1 MKKTF
6 KLKALVLFVAVIMA
20 LTIVPNVR
28 ANEKQDLIDSAKYTN
43 ITGYSKNSAA
53 SNVEVTATATRDGA
67 AVEDLGNLK
76 AGDVITVK
84 FSMSKLPG
92 AGLWDFSWKIGWLD
106 ANLEIVRT
114 DLNEPG
120 EEVDEGLKDVPYINP
135 LAVGQK
141 VNLQNDYFVSEDEVI
156 HDAEKDAGVKYVS
169 IGATASSRAATTAGD
184 IFELQFVVKKG
195 ASGPCEVFFMN
206 EEKYDSIDIVGA
218 TSATKKADGP
228 YREATTNRIDTYVTS
243 NANELVVKVP
253 VDAVEA
259 NPAEFT
265 MDISDGTPI
274 ELMKKDAEVIT
285 VTPDNCTDEM
295 SWSIVSGDDVVSVS
309 DGTVTALKP
318 GTAVVRCT
326 VGTQHVDV
334 TINVIKS
341 VKKLDFENNNRVTI
355 DFQESKDLS
364 TIPYTVDPEDAYPA
378 FDASKLT
385 FEVADS
391 SIATLSGS
399 TVTGAAKG
407 TTQVTVKYDGK
418 EVATIDVVVTKK
430 VKSISLDKDT
440 VEIYKGKNDT
450 VKVTTEPADAEFASL
465 KVNNTE
471 EGNLYTAD
479 VDVAKKEIKITG
491 DHAGTTTVTVV
502 GDNGENDQ
510 LKKTLT
516 ITVKENPIVAA
527 KISDGEREVLR
538 GETLELDGDY
548 VTQEE
553 QDGVADPHETTDDKV
568 TVTWESSDET
578 VATVDKNGKV
588 TGVKE
593 GTATITLTINGK
605 TATTEVTVKENHVT
619 GIELNEKALEDIENR
634 EEINPGDKIEI
645 PFTVNPEDTTD
656 TDEEI
661 KDAVKA
667 LFDEDAVDVEITYEN
682 GKGKVTI
689 TFKKAAES
697 TTTIYTGELSDED
710 QETLDQ
716 VLDFIE
722 NGVVGKDPETGKD
735 ILFTDL
741 TEEEQEQFLAEF
753 DDAVAGLYDKGVYII
768 YTNVTD
774 PEPEPE
780 EAPETG
786 DMPVALMGAIMLAS
800 VAGLTVSKKILVK

>member
-6 KLKALVLFVAVIMA
+6 KLKALVLLVAVIMA

-28 ANEKQDLIDSAKYTN
+28 ANEKQDTIDSAKYTN
-43 ITGYSKNSAA
+43 INGYSKNSAK
-53 SNVEVTATATRDGA
+53 SNVEVTATATRDGV

-106 ANLEIVRT
+106 ANLDIQTATERGIQT
-114 DLNEPG
+114 YYLKPYSIAQDLNLSSLYFISSG
-120 EEVDEGLKDVPYINP
+120 EVV
-135 LAVGQK
+135 
-141 VNLQNDYFVSEDEVI
+141 
-156 HDAEKDAGVKYVS
+156 HDAEKDPGVKYVS
-169 IGATASSRAATTAGD
+169 IGATTNTIASTEPGD
-184 IFELQFVVKKG
+184 IFELQFVVKEG

-218 TSATKKADGP
+218 TSITEKCKDGP

-243 NANELVVKVP
+243 NANELAVKVP
-253 VDAVEA
+253 AEAVEA
-259 NPAEFT
+259 DPAEFT
-265 MDISDGTPI
+265 MDISDGTPL

-285 VTPDNCTDEM
+285 VTPDNYTDTM
-295 SWSIVSGDDVVSVS
+295 NWSIVSGEDVVSVS

-326 VGTQHVDV
+326 VGTQHADV
-334 TINVIKS
+334 KINVIKS
-341 VKKLDFENNNRVTI
+341 VKKVDFENNNRVTI
-355 DFQESKDLS
+355 DFQESKDLN
-364 TIPYTVDPEDAYPA
+364 TLKRTVDPEDAYPE

-385 FEVADS
+385 YEVKDA

-399 TVTGAAKG
+399 TVTGASKG

-418 EVATIDVVVTKK
+418 EVGTIDVVVTKK
-430 VKSISLDKDT
+430 VKSITLDKDT
-440 VEIYKGKNDT
+440 VEVYKGQSDT
-450 VKVTTEPADAEFASL
+450 VKVTTDPEDAEFASL
-465 KVNNTE
+465 TINNTE
-471 EGNLYTAD
+471 EGNVYTQK

-491 DHAGTTTVTVV
+491 DHAGTATVTVV
-502 GDNGENDQ
+502 GDNGETDQ

-553 QDGVADPHETTDDKV
+553 QDGVANPHETTDDKV
-568 TVTWESSDET
+568 TVTWKSSDES

-593 GTATITLTINGK
+593 GTATITLDINGK
-605 TATTEVTVKENHVT
+605 TATAEVTVKENHVT
-619 GIELNEKALEDIENR
+619 GIELSEKALEDIENK
-634 EEINPGDKIEI
+634 EEINPGQKIEI

-667 LFDEDAVDVEITYEN
+667 LFDEEAVDVEITYEN

-710 QETLDQ
+710 KATLDE

-722 NGVVGKDPETGKD
+722 NGVVGKDPETEKD

-741 TEEEQEQFLAEF
+741 TEEEQEAYLAEF
-753 DDAVAGLYDKGVYII
+753 EDKIAGLNEKGVYII

-774 PEPEPE
+774 PVPEPE

>member
-6 KLKALVLFVAVIMA
+6 KLKALVLLVAVIMA

-28 ANEKQDLIDSAKYTN
+28 ANEKQDTIDSAKYTN
-43 ITGYSKNSAA
+43 INGYSKNSAK

-106 ANLEIVRT
+106 ANLDIQTATERGIQT
-114 DLNEPG
+114 YYLKPYSIAQDLNLSSLYFISSG
-120 EEVDEGLKDVPYINP
+120 EVV
-135 LAVGQK
+135 
-141 VNLQNDYFVSEDEVI
+141 
-156 HDAEKDAGVKYVS
+156 HDAEKDPGVKYVS
-169 IGATASSRAATTAGD
+169 IGATAKTIASTEAGD
-184 IFELQFVVKKG
+184 IFELQFVVKEG

-253 VDAVEA
+253 AEAVEA
-259 NPAEFT
+259 DPAEFT
-265 MDISDGTPI
+265 MDISDGTPL

-285 VTPDNCTDEM
+285 VTPDNYTDTM
-295 SWSIVSGDDVVSVS
+295 TWSIVSGDDVVSVS

-326 VGTQHVDV
+326 VGTQHADV
-334 TINVIKS
+334 KINVIKS
-341 VKKLDFENNNRVTI
+341 VKKVDFENNNRVTI
-355 DFQESKDLS
+355 DFQESKDLN
-364 TIPYTVDPEDAYPA
+364 TLTRTVDPEDAYPE

-385 FEVADS
+385 YEVKDA

-399 TVTGAAKG
+399 TVTGASKG

-418 EVATIDVVVTKK
+418 EVGTIDVVVTKK
-430 VKSISLDKDT
+430 VKSITLDKDT
-440 VEIYKGKNDT
+440 VEVYKGESDT
-450 VKVTTEPADAEFASL
+450 VKVTTDPEDAEFASL
-465 KVNNTE
+465 TINNTE
-471 EGNLYTAD
+471 EGNVYTQK

-491 DHAGTTTVTVV
+491 DHAGTATVTVV
-502 GDNGENDQ
+502 GDNGETDQ

-553 QDGVADPHETTDDKV
+553 QDGVANPHETTDDKV
-568 TVTWESSDET
+568 TVTWKSSDES

-593 GTATITLTINGK
+593 GTATITLDINGK
-605 TATTEVTVKENHVT
+605 TATAEVTVKENHVT
-619 GIELNEKALEDIENR
+619 GIELSEKALEDIENK
-634 EEINPGDKIEI
+634 EEINPGQKIEI

-667 LFDEDAVDVEITYEN
+667 LFDEEAVDVEITYEN

-710 QETLDQ
+710 KATLDD

-722 NGVVGKDPETGKD
+722 NGVVGIDPETEKD

-741 TEEEQEQFLAEF
+741 TEEEQEAYLAEF
-753 DDAVAGLYDKGVYII
+753 EDKIAGLYEKGVYII

-774 PEPEPE
+774 PVPEPE

>member
-6 KLKALVLFVAVIMA
+6 KLKALVLLLAVIMA

-28 ANEKQDLIDSAKYTN
+28 ANEKQDTIDSAKYTN
-43 ITGYSKNSAA
+43 INGYSKNSAK

-106 ANLEIVRT
+106 ANLDIQTATERGIQT
-114 DLNEPG
+114 YYLKPYSIAQDLNLSSLYFISSG
-120 EEVDEGLKDVPYINP
+120 EVV
-135 LAVGQK
+135 
-141 VNLQNDYFVSEDEVI
+141 
-156 HDAEKDAGVKYVS
+156 HDAEKDPGVKYVS
-169 IGATASSRAATTAGD
+169 IGATAKTIASTEAGD
-184 IFELQFVVKKG
+184 IFELQFVVKEG

-253 VDAVEA
+253 AEAVEA
-259 NPAEFT
+259 DPAEFT
-265 MDISDGTPI
+265 MDISDGTPL

-285 VTPDNCTDEM
+285 VTPDNYTDTM
-295 SWSIVSGDDVVSVS
+295 TWSIVSGDDVVSVS

-326 VGTQHVDV
+326 VGTQHADV
-334 TINVIKS
+334 KINVIKS
-341 VKKLDFENNNRVTI
+341 VKKVDFENNNRVTI
-355 DFQESKDLS
+355 DFQESKDLN
-364 TIPYTVDPEDAYPA
+364 TLTRTVDPEDAYPE

-385 FEVADS
+385 YEVKDA

-399 TVTGAAKG
+399 TVTGASKG

-418 EVATIDVVVTKK
+418 EVGTIDVVVTKK
-430 VKSISLDKDT
+430 VKSITLDKDT
-440 VEIYKGKNDT
+440 VEVYKGESDT
-450 VKVTTEPADAEFASL
+450 VKVTTDPEDAEFASL
-465 KVNNTE
+465 TINNTE
-471 EGNLYTAD
+471 EGNVYTQK

-491 DHAGTTTVTVV
+491 DHAGTATVTVV
-502 GDNGENDQ
+502 GDNGETDQ

-553 QDGVADPHETTDDKV
+553 QDGVANPHETTDDKV
-568 TVTWESSDET
+568 TVTWKSSDES

-593 GTATITLTINGK
+593 GTATITLDINGK
-605 TATTEVTVKENHVT
+605 TATAEVTVKENHVT
-619 GIELNEKALEDIENR
+619 GIELSEKALEDIENK
-634 EEINPGDKIEI
+634 EEINPGQKIEI

-667 LFDEDAVDVEITYEN
+667 LFDEEAVDVEITYEN

-710 QETLDQ
+710 KATLDD

-722 NGVVGKDPETGKD
+722 NGVVGIDPETEKD

-741 TEEEQEQFLAEF
+741 TEEEQEAYLAEF
-753 DDAVAGLYDKGVYII
+753 EDKIAGLYEKGVYII

-774 PEPEPE
+774 PVPEPE